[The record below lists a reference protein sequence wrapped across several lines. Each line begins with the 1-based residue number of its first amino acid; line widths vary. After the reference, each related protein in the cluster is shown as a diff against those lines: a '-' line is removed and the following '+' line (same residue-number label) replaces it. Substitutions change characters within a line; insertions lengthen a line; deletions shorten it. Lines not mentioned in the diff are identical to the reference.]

1 MIDADVFVF
10 DLLNWC
16 SIVNDQKK
24 NLTTKYDI
32 PCGIWMINYDK
43 KLQVTQLYYRV
54 SWKEWCVGLLPIP
67 KQWF

>member
-1 MIDADVFVF
+1 MIDADVLVF

-32 PCGIWMINYDK
+32 PCGIWMINYHK
-43 KLQVTQLYYRV
+43 KL
-54 SWKEWCVGLLPIP
+54 
-67 KQWF
+67 